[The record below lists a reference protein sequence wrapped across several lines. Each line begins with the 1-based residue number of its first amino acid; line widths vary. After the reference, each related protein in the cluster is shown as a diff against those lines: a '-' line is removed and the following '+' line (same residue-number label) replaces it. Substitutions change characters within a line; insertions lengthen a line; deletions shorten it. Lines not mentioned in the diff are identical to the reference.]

1 MSLSGRGAGGFLWL
15 LEDSGA
21 IRVTLA
27 NPVEAVLWEDR
38 CGVGREAAG
47 LSLHCRQSPRA
58 RSSSL

>member
-27 NPVEAVLWEDR
+27 NPVEAVLWDSD
-38 CGVGREAAG
+38 G
-47 LSLHCRQSPRA
+47 L
-58 RSSSL
+58 